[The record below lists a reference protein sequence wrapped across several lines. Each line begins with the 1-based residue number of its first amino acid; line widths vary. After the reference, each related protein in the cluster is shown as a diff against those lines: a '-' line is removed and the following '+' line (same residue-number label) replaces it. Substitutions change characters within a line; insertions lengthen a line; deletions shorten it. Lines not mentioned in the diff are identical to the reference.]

1 MANNKNVFLNW
12 ISEKMIHINVTGEGR
27 QFASI
32 SFPCK
37 DSATGYASVGVNMGQ
52 LLPATKKDKTV
63 AEGYKNVLLGKPE
76 GERQVSICTKAAK
89 GKAKAKYENVKMTNA
104 EIAKY
109 VTDDRA
115 AYRQAQAIQQ
125 G

>member
-12 ISEKMIHINVTGEGR
+12 ISEKMIHINATGEGR

-63 AEGYKNVLLGKPE
+63 AEGYNL
-76 GERQVSICTKAAK
+76 TAADK
-89 GKAKAKYENVKMTNA
+89 DNLRKYDIVF
-104 EIAKY
+104 
-109 VTDDRA
+109 TDMMED
-115 AYRQAQAIQQ
+115 
-125 G
+125 